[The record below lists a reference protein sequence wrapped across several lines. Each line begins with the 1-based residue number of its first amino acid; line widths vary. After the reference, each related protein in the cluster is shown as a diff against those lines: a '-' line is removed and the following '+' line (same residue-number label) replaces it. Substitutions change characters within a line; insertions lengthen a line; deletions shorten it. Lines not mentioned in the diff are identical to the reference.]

1 MQLGGG
7 ELLCEETHAGLL
19 ALLFPL
25 HLAYR
30 DKTRQTQEAIVD
42 QTAAQLPPA
51 FKKHEI
57 LEQWRPQER
66 MHLQTCHVRPDLL
79 EVRTT
84 RGTVLGSYVRVPK
97 IGWVE
102 TL

>member
-1 MQLGGG
+1 MQWSIG
-7 ELLCEETHAGLL
+7 EWLCEETHSDLQ
-19 ALLFPL
+19 ALLFPF

-30 DKTRQTQEAIVD
+30 HKTKQTHKEMAMADFQPI
-42 QTAAQLPPA
+42 QT

>member
-1 MQLGGG
+1 
-7 ELLCEETHAGLL
+7 
-19 ALLFPL
+19 
-25 HLAYR
+25 LAYR
-30 DKTRQTQEAIVD
+30 HKTKQTHKEVAVVD
-42 QTAAQLPPA
+42 FQPIQT

-66 MHLQTCHVRPDLL
+66 VHLQTYQIRQDLL
-79 EVRTT
+79 EVRAT
-84 RGTVLGSYVRVPK
+84 RGTVLGTYVRVPT